1 MHKLSYYRGPSMRRE
16 RERGPE
22 KIFEDILAENF
33 PNMEKEVINQVQEA
47 ESQAG

>member
-1 MHKLSYYRGPSMRRE
+1 MRRE
-16 RERGPE
+16 REQGPE

-33 PNMEKEVINQVQEA
+33 PNMEKEVINQVQKA

>member
-1 MHKLSYYRGPSMRRE
+1 MRRE

>member
-1 MHKLSYYRGPSMRRE
+1 MRRE

-22 KIFEDILAENF
+22 KRFEDILAENF
-33 PNMEKEVINQVQEA
+33 PNLEKEVINQVQEA